1 MPARVPWTSRSSGM
15 FQTTL
20 GILIFLV
27 GLAGVVFNER
37 LASSHRDFN
46 RWALGLKLF
55 SPDGGRA
62 GFILFGLALLI
73 MGLLVAVHVVP
84 AS

>member
-1 MPARVPWTSRSSGM
+1 M
-15 FQTTL
+15 FQTIL
-20 GILIFLV
+20 GIVILLV
-27 GLAGVVFNER
+27 GLAGIVFNER
-37 LASSHRDFN
+37 LASSHRAFN
-46 RWALGLKLF
+46 RWALGLELLP
-55 SPDGGRA
+55 PDGGRA